1 MCLKNLDQWYLLS
14 SSMVIPNPNAWNCGW
29 CNTAFCVKFVTVW
42 RCQNSPWKGRY
53 KIPDNNMVLL
63 LYSYKITPDFWNGS
77 ITSPKFAN
85 FLRKGQNLWNTYFFY
100 ISMNDF
106 NGLVTWAAKLE
117 RKQGKTKEDI
127 SVVDEEQWRAYVCFN
142 NQVWTPS
149 TSYSSQHILL
159 SIECAWWKYLLK

>member
-1 MCLKNLDQWYLLS
+1 
-14 SSMVIPNPNAWNCGW
+14 
-29 CNTAFCVKFVTVW
+29 
-42 RCQNSPWKGRY
+42 
-53 KIPDNNMVLL
+53 
-63 LYSYKITPDFWNGS
+63 
-77 ITSPKFAN
+77 
-85 FLRKGQNLWNTYFFY
+85 
-100 ISMNDF
+100 MNDF
-106 NGLVTWAAKLE
+106 NGLVTWAVKLVLK